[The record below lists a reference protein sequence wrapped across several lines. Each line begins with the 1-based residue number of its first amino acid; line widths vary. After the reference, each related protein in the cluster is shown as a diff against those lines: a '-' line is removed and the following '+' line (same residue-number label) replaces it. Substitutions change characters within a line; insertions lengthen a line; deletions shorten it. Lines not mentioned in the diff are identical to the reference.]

1 MLTVQVGQTSHWMRE
16 NDETK
21 MHVSF
26 NKELH
31 EYFIRDAPLY
41 GPASKS
47 RLRRITVVSVQI
59 TGESR
64 TKNPVRMTGL
74 LSLSISQ
81 ARELAEDLLRSA
93 REAEVS
99 IEEHGQDG

>member
-1 MLTVQVGQTSHWMRE
+1 MLVVSVGQTIHDMRE

-26 NKELH
+26 NKEMH
-31 EYFIRDAPLY
+31 EHYSKNPPLS
-41 GPASKS
+41 GPESKS
-47 RLRRITVVSVQI
+47 LLRRVTVVKVQI

-64 TKNPVRMTGL
+64 TKNPVRMTGR

-81 ARELAEDLLRSA
+81 ARELAEDLLRST

>member
-1 MLTVQVGQTSHWMRE
+1 MLTVHVGQTSHWMSQ

-21 MHVSF
+21 MRVSF
-26 NKELH
+26 NKEFH
-31 EYFIRDAPLY
+31 EDFSKNPPLS

-59 TGESR
+59 TGESG
-64 TKNPVRMTGL
+64 TKNPVRMTGQ

-81 ARELAEDLLRSA
+81 ARELAEDLLRST